1 MAGPFQPYD
10 PDAHK
15 RSSPSAASPLSPNT
29 TDGPVSFRKNV
40 NRAKTKRWVEAKQY
54 SYDGDD
60 WGDDEYDEYD
70 DNPPPVP
77 QPPNLNPSNG
87 AVSGDSSKPLPL
99 GMDRS
104 MDQVGTLDA
113 DGSRDDRSHSADGKS
128 AGFDTPDAKS
138 VPLVRPADIYNR
150 MQEARS
156 GQQGQF
162 QDTPRP
168 DEASQ
173 QVGQSVPDPISKTS
187 SPPTDELGQCGVV
200 DNDDREPNRPM
211 NPATEGRPMN
221 EEFQSS
227 ANPVKAND
235 PPALGLP
242 EVKRLSGFG
251 TDFMGQSA
259 PTAATTAT
267 TDSQRPPLQHN
278 TSVGLR
284 SAVEQAFDVAE
295 TPNSAVDSVER
306 SNSDST
312 SAISP
317 IIGGR
322 SAGDQK
328 TPTIA
333 EEPGESA
340 SSSVD
345 ANRNIPFKPGHRRD
359 LSLPSSDNSPS
370 RKPEISEGQ
379 GPQSSNAE
387 MSSVTPVDETAQ
399 DYFKL
404 KRPPMQHSEF
414 SDEGRARGDD
424 LPAPLRFGGGG
435 PGDADGTNNSVPV
448 IVPSMSSD
456 NSPEDT
462 ENDRLRKEII
472 RSLSRENSPSEG
484 LEESRSEIR
493 RGDTLNPNEYDSS
506 RSEASHSAP
515 DPPKP
520 EPQTQVSYPK
530 TFDEILTG
538 EQPAPAPVSE
548 QAPKPRLT
556 RRFSW
561 ESSSSEEL
569 APAESLQAPVSQ
581 TPDYLSQPLPSEVAG
596 RGLEPIPDYSAVVG
610 ERNSVDGQS
619 GIEKPKLTI
628 IPPSTVDDNSISDR
642 LPEAIDDQHAQSA
655 PPLEDN
661 GAAVRA
667 LVPISA
673 PPPSV
678 EPALLGFRDILG
690 IKSSSERVR
699 AFNRTRDQFAEIDTG
714 LNHWIRVTINAH
726 PEHMD
731 TVEQSLT
738 SAGSA
743 PKPSTSRKFPKL
755 GSLGNLA
762 SAAPTGSLHVR
773 RPSGH
778 MMNRQHVE
786 QRGKDLLHSAGVLGG
801 RAGGAAKGF
810 FAKGKSK
817 FNRGGADKVDI

>member
-1 MAGPFQPYD
+1 MANF
-10 PDAHK
+10 HVCLH
-15 RSSPSAASPLSPNT
+15 RSSPSAGSPLTPS
-29 TDGPVSFRKNV
+29 DGPVSFRKNV

-60 WGDDEYDEYD
+60 WGDDDYDEYD
-70 DNPPPVP
+70 DSPPPVP
-77 QPPNLNPSNG
+77 QPPSLNPSNG

-99 GMDRS
+99 GTDRSRS
-104 MDQVGTLDA
+104 MDQVGTLDSV
-113 DGSRDDRSHSADGKS
+113 GSHDDRSHSADGKS
-128 AGFDTPDAKS
+128 TGMGTPDAKS

-156 GQQGQF
+156 GRQ
-162 QDTPRP
+162 P
-168 DEASQ
+168 DDASQ
-173 QVGQSVPDPISKTS
+173 QMGQSIPYPISKTS
-187 SPPTDELGQCGVV
+187 PPPDEPGRCGVV
-200 DNDDREPNRPM
+200 DNDDRETDRPM
-211 NPATEGRPMN
+211 DLATEGRPKN

-227 ANPVKAND
+227 TNSEKAKD
-235 PPALGLP
+235 PPVLGLP
-242 EVKRLSGFG
+242 EGKRLSGLD
-251 TDFMGQSA
+251 TDFTGQSTPTA
-259 PTAATTAT
+259 PTASTTE
-267 TDSQRPPLQHN
+267 SQRPPLQRD
-278 TSVGLR
+278 TSGGLR

-295 TPNSAVDSVER
+295 TPNSAVDSVKR
-306 SNSDST
+306 SNSEST
-312 SAISP
+312 STISP
-317 IIGGR
+317 IIGSR
-322 SAGDQK
+322 SASDQK

-333 EEPGESA
+333 EEPGEST
-340 SSSVD
+340 SPSGD
-345 ANRNIPFKPGHRRD
+345 ANRNIPFRPGHRRD

-379 GPQSSNAE
+379 GPPSFNAE

-404 KRPPMQHSEF
+404 NQPPMQHSEF
-414 SDEGRARGDD
+414 SDQGRAHGND
-424 LPAPLRFGGGG
+424 LPAPLRFGGGGG

-472 RSLSRENSPSEG
+472 RSLSRENSPSDG
-484 LEESRSEIR
+484 LEESRPETL
-493 RGDTLNPNEYDSS
+493 RGDTLDPNEYDSS
-506 RSEASHSAP
+506 RSEAGHSAP

-520 EPQTQVSYPK
+520 EQSQASYPK

-538 EQPAPAPVSE
+538 GSPPPAPVTE

-569 APAESLQAPVSQ
+569 APAESFQAPVSQ

-596 RGLEPIPDYSAVVG
+596 GGSESIPDYSAVVG
-610 ERNSVDGQS
+610 ERNLGDDRS
-619 GIEKPKLTI
+619 GNEKPQLSI

-642 LPEAIDDQHAQSA
+642 LPEAIDDQHAESA
-655 PPLEDN
+655 PPLEDT

-673 PPPSV
+673 PPPSD
-678 EPALLGFRDILG
+678 EPSLLGFRDILG

-714 LNHWIRVTINAH
+714 LDHWIRVTVNAH
-726 PEHMD
+726 PEHLD
-731 TVEQSLT
+731 IIEQSLAST
-738 SAGSA
+738 GSA

-810 FAKGKSK
+810 FAKGKNK